1 MSDALITGFQTRT
14 GGWLAEHGRT
24 IVFGL
29 TIAAMPLWILYILSN
44 PIAIDAHAYFTA
56 DPAHLYGAPVG
67 GVDAYLYSP
76 AFAQVLTPLRSL
88 GWDGFRSVWRAIELG
103 SLVAVAGPLTG
114 PALFVPP
121 IAYQINL
128 GNIDLLL
135 GLAIIL
141 GFRWPATWSLVLLTK
156 VTPGVGLLWF
166 AARREWRKL
175 GIALGATAAVVLVS
189 LPFGPGLWVDWI
201 RTISGAQS
209 PGSTVEVIALPLI
222 VRLVIAAAIVVVGAR
237 LDQPWAVV
245 VAGFVALPVTWWPS
259 LSMLAAVPA
268 AILISQRN
276 APPLVPAQVASAD
289 RLRRA

>member
-1 MSDALITGFQTRT
+1 MPG

-29 TIAAMPLWILYILSN
+29 TISAMPLWILYILSN
-44 PIAIDAHAYFTA
+44 PIAIDAHAYFMA
-56 DPAHLYGAPVG
+56 DGGHLYGAPVG
-67 GVDAYLYSP
+67 GVDAYFYSP
-76 AFAQVLTPLRSL
+76 AFAQALTPLRAL

-121 IAYQINL
+121 IAYEINL
-128 GNIDLLL
+128 GNIDLVL
-135 GLAIIL
+135 GLAMVL
-141 GFRWPATWSLVLLTK
+141 GFRWPATWSIVLLTK

-166 AARREWRKL
+166 AVRREWRKL
-175 GIALGATAAVVLVS
+175 GIALAATGVVFLIS

-201 RTISGAQS
+201 RTITAAQS
-209 PGSTVEVIALPLI
+209 PGSTVEVITLPLF
-222 VRLVIAAAIVVVGAR
+222 VRLAIAAAIVVVGAR
-237 LDQPWAVV
+237 LDQPWTVV

-268 AILISQRN
+268 AVLISRRG
-276 APPLVPAQVASAD
+276 APTLVPA
-289 RLRRA
+289 RAARPT